1 MNKALCI
8 LLLSSSLL
16 FGQSGLIQEEQDF
29 RFAEQLSTKGMQ
41 DLAGLQY
48 VKYAETY
55 PSSPRAPEAL
65 FRAAESYQLL
75 KDTAQSAALY
85 QQLLLKYPQ
94 SAFVDK
100 ALFNRAGILM
110 ARGEYLEA
118 ALSFERLRLFTPK
131 SEWAPLA
138 MLRAAQSFL
147 AAGEMQR
154 ALDTA
159 HLFLEG
165 YPTSPLCSEARYILA
180 QVRSRQ
186 QQPLQVMQE
195 LDRILG
201 DRVQDSLTV
210 KAQLLAGRTLY
221 QLGSYQRADSLFRM
235 LLNSPT
241 RFDSLGSAALYF
253 SRLLHYRNDFALSNQ
268 TIKAF
273 LAKHPTVAEKE
284 RLLCLQGDNFY
295 GLGDYVAALECYAT
309 LAKILSQP
317 QDLIHLWLRQAFT
330 LKKANRDAEALKKLQ
345 DVLAVPDTLFQDR
358 SVRSL
363 AEQESA
369 RWLCMLGRPAEALQ
383 VLRRALTHPDADRE
397 ELLFVMAGVQK
408 DYLKDYAAAAE
419 TYITLGALFPNGL
432 RQDDA
437 LWGQAQCRELQGRY
451 DEARQLYARYRAAFP
466 AGDQVEEAQSR
477 EHYLQNFFPMDAAHL
492 QVQLQRCIAEE
503 LAGVSP
509 EQRALAWAEKLSGA
523 FHDHAQALTVIRR
536 LSHSALS
543 AEIRDRVLTLAGY
556 CHLALAEKAFYD
568 GLPAKQQAHQDSC
581 RQIVHALPGDPL
593 MRKLGERLFLQQ
605 IFSFRDARQRL
616 EFMNTAQSREA
627 MNALSDSSR
636 KELGLA
642 LAESYYDA
650 AKGNDVVLLRNG
662 LSLCRPAIDG
672 ALPLLM
678 RTRAR
683 LLQARFYRALNRPD
697 SAAAALRQLVMENPG
712 HPLAA
717 QAWWQLA
724 ELRQESGKPE
734 DALSLYQDIQAMY
747 PYSKWAAEAQRARCR
762 LLFQLGRYPE
772 AGSCLDKAEVFRVPQ
787 DLALFFPEQVD
798 DDQLWFYASRQEAA
812 GDPMIAVKAYQTY
825 LLKSSNAGRRAM
837 ALMRLADLS
846 AQLGYGPASLGH
858 YEELLTHYPQ
868 DSLAVVAR
876 KALADGLFR
885 QHDYAG
891 AKTHYI
897 KLKTEAGPEVRR
909 YAERCEIICEYR
921 LKNSAAARRLA
932 EAFKKQYSDRQSEA
946 QFLLEEAELAMAAK
960 DFKSA
965 ESLYRDVVGKAKESA
980 EASQAELGLARMYI
994 LLNKNDDALRL
1005 LTSIPDRYKDPKVS
1019 GTAYVTLGEFYYA
1032 NQQFENC
1039 INAGRKAYELVGAP
1053 EEKAQAMQLLIRVYD
1068 DVHMWDRGISLLREY
1083 LQTYPQADDLITR
1096 KVQLGIFL
1104 MNLKEYDR
1112 AIAYLKELKWSVDA
1126 ETEAEIQY
1134 WIAKSYNERGSASEA
1149 IIEYLKV
1156 KYLCKPTK
1164 LPWGTTALYE
1174 AGQAYYKLGELK
1186 KARSLYQSIVRE
1198 LGSGDQFGRVA
1209 AERVNE
1215 IDQELAKAEKRS

>member
-1 MNKALCI
+1 MNKTLCI
-8 LLLSSSLL
+8 LLLIGSLL
-16 FGQSGLIQEEQDF
+16 FGQTGLIQEEQDF
-29 RFAEQLSTKGMQ
+29 RFAEQLAAKGMQ

-65 FRAAESYQLL
+65 FRAAESYRLL
-75 KDTAQSAALY
+75 KDHVQSAALY
-85 QQLLLKYPQ
+85 QQLMLKYPQ

-100 ALFNRAGILM
+100 ALYHRADILM
-110 ARGEYLEA
+110 AHGDYLEA
-118 ALSFERLRLFTPK
+118 ALSFERLRLFTPT

-138 MLRAAQSFL
+138 MIRAAQSFL
-147 AAGEMQR
+147 AAGELQR
-154 ALDTA
+154 TLDSA
-159 HLFLEG
+159 HLFLES
-165 YPTSPLCSEARYILA
+165 YPASPLRSEARYILA

-186 QQPLQVMQE
+186 QQPLQTLQE

-221 QLGSYQRADSLFRM
+221 QMGSYQRADSLFRI
-235 LLNSPT
+235 LLNSPVT
-241 RFDSLGSAALYF
+241 CDSLGAAALYF
-253 SRLLHYRNDFALSNQ
+253 SRLLHYRNDFAQSNQ

-273 LAKHPTVAEKE
+273 LAKHPMAAEKE
-284 RLLCLQGDNFY
+284 RLLFLQGDNFY
-295 GLGDYVAALECYAT
+295 GLQDYAAALESYAT
-309 LAKILSQP
+309 LAKTLTEPEQ
-317 QDLIHLWLRQAFT
+317 LVRLWLRQAFT
-330 LKKANRDAEALKKLQ
+330 LKKANRDVEALKKLQ

-358 SVRSL
+358 SLRSL

-369 RWLCMLGRPAEALQ
+369 RWLCALGRPAEALQ
-383 VLRRALTHPDADRE
+383 LLRRALNHSEADRE
-397 ELLFVMAGVQK
+397 ELLFVLASVQK
-408 DYLKDYAAAAE
+408 DHLKDYAAAAE
-419 TYITLGALFPNGL
+419 TYITLGSLFPNGE

-437 LWGQAQCRELQGRY
+437 LWGQAHCLELQGRY
-451 DEARQLYARYRAAFP
+451 DEARQLYARYTAAFP

-477 EHYLQNFFPMDAAHL
+477 EHYLQNFFPMDAAGLQLHL
-492 QVQLQRCIAEE
+492 QRYISEV
-503 LAGVSP
+503 LAGLSP
-509 EQRALAWAEKLSGA
+509 EQSALAWAEKLSGA
-523 FHDHAQALTVIRR
+523 FHDYAQALTVIRQ
-536 LSHSALS
+536 LSHTSLS
-543 AEIRDRVLTLAGY
+543 AEIRDRVLALAGR

-581 RQIVHALPGDPL
+581 RQIVRALPGDP
-593 MRKLGERLFLQQ
+593 RARILGERLFMQQ
-605 IFSFRDARQRL
+605 IFSFHDARQRL
-616 EFMNTAQSREA
+616 EFMNAPQSREA

-642 LAESYYDA
+642 LAESYYEA
-650 AKGNDVVLLRNG
+650 ANDKDPAFLRNG
-662 LSLCRPAIDG
+662 MSLCRPLTDA
-672 ALPLLM
+672 AVPLSM

-683 LLQARFYRALNRPD
+683 LLQARFYRSLNRPD
-697 SAAAALRQLVMENPG
+697 SAAMALHQLVMENPG

-717 QAWWQLA
+717 PAWWELA

-734 DALSLYQDIQAMY
+734 EALSLYQDIQAMY
-747 PYSKWAAEAQRARCR
+747 PYSEWAAKAQQAQCR
-762 LLFQLGRYPE
+762 LLFQQGRYSD
-772 AGSCLDKAEVFRVPQ
+772 AGGCVEKIESFRVPQ
-787 DLALFFPEQVD
+787 DLALFFPQQVD
-798 DDQLWFYASRQEAA
+798 DNQLWFYASSQEAA
-812 GDPMIAVKAYQTY
+812 GDPMTAVKAYQTY

-846 AQLGYGPASLGH
+846 AQLGYGQASLGH
-858 YEELLTHYPQ
+858 YQELLTHYPQ
-868 DSLAVVAR
+868 DSLAVSAR
-876 KALADGLFR
+876 RSLADGLFR
-885 QHDYAG
+885 RHDYAG
-891 AKTHYI
+891 AKTHYV
-897 KLKTEAGPEVRR
+897 KLKAEAGPELRR
-909 YAERCEIICEYR
+909 YAESREIVCEYR
-921 LKNSAAARRLA
+921 LKNSAAAKRLA
-932 EAFKKQYSDRQSEA
+932 EAFKKQYSDRQSES

-965 ESLYRDVVGKAKESA
+965 ESLYRDVAGKVKESA
-980 EASQAELGLARMYI
+980 EASQAELGLARLYI

-1005 LTSIPDRYKDPKVS
+1005 LTTIPDRYKDPKVA
-1019 GTAYVTLGEFYYA
+1019 GAAYVTLGEFYYA

-1083 LQTYPQADDLITR
+1083 LQTYPQAEDLVNR

-1134 WIAKSYNERGSASEA
+1134 WIAKSYNERGSAGEA

-1174 AGQAYYKLGELK
+1174 AGQAYYKLGELE

-1198 LGSGDQFGRVA
+1198 LGSADQFGRVA
-1209 AERVNE
+1209 AERVHE
-1215 IDQELAKAEKRS
+1215 IDLELAKTEKRS